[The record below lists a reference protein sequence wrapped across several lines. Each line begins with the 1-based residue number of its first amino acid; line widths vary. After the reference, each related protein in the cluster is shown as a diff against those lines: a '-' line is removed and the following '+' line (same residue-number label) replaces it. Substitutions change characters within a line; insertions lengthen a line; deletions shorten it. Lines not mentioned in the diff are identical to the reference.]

1 MPASDD
7 ALDAVPVPPTTTID
21 KQTLVPIS
29 IAVSV
34 IVCFLA
40 AWGWLDTRFTT
51 LGDKIDAQTKTYDER
66 FQNAERR
73 LERVEAAAATSW
85 TTVDETLWV
94 SEFRRLNPT
103 MLIPEVKGR

>member
-1 MPASDD
+1 MPESDD
-7 ALDAVPVPPTTTID
+7 ALDAVPVPTIIN

-40 AWGWLDTRFTT
+40 AWGWLDTRFTAI
-51 LGDKIDAQTKTYDER
+51 GDKIDAQTKTYDER
-66 FQNAERR
+66 FQHNERR
-73 LERVEAAAATSW
+73 LERVEAMASNGW
-85 TTVDETLWV
+85 TIVDETLWV

-103 MLIPEVKGR
+103 MLIPEVTRR